1 MGQLGEEGI
10 DVDEGIDPN
19 LMSNMLRIALNNIV
33 GDADNTQQN
42 PTNSSLI
49 SSDLP
54 SKKNANTL
62 GSGAKPKS
70 KKGASSMEEILQN
83 QVDALTD
90 EIEGKMDEILD
101 ESPEYISILEDR
113 EKTVIDPAVLKFT
126 KLVAE
131 SAHELMWDLGRPGNV
146 TDITLLT
153 RIEDITEML
162 GDVVSSLPDGE
173 EE

>member
-1 MGQLGEEGI
+1 
-10 DVDEGIDPN
+10 
-19 LMSNMLRIALNNIV
+19 
-33 GDADNTQQN
+33 
-42 PTNSSLI
+42 
-49 SSDLP
+49 
-54 SKKNANTL
+54 
-62 GSGAKPKS
+62 
-70 KKGASSMEEILQN
+70 MEEILQN

>member
-1 MGQLGEEGI
+1 
-10 DVDEGIDPN
+10 
-19 LMSNMLRIALNNIV
+19 
-33 GDADNTQQN
+33 
-42 PTNSSLI
+42 
-49 SSDLP
+49 
-54 SKKNANTL
+54 
-62 GSGAKPKS
+62 
-70 KKGASSMEEILQN
+70 MEEILQN
-83 QVDALTD
+83 QVDALTE
-90 EIEGKMDEILD
+90 EIEEKMDDILD

>member
-1 MGQLGEEGI
+1 
-10 DVDEGIDPN
+10 
-19 LMSNMLRIALNNIV
+19 
-33 GDADNTQQN
+33 
-42 PTNSSLI
+42 
-49 SSDLP
+49 
-54 SKKNANTL
+54 
-62 GSGAKPKS
+62 
-70 KKGASSMEEILQN
+70 
-83 QVDALTD
+83 
-90 EIEGKMDEILD
+90 MDDILD